1 MGIKICVLK
10 NVTQQKNQFWKRP
23 TITWIIAKKLLKNR
37 VWGHSTIFN
46 QFFVHKSWQSHSF
59 SKRIVF
65 LSHIF
70 QDTNFDTHNS
80 LFWEKKNVT
89 PKRGPRNFQVGVGP
103 LKKKFFKKQ
112 IFKKKNIFKKKF
124 SKKLPKNCRRQ
135 FFDNFFENFFFLN
148 IFFFENFFF
157 EKFFLLCQIF
167 CSANFSDRFC
177 SRTNLRNRQSKST
190 ASYDVM

>member
-70 QDTNFDTHNS
+70 QDANFDTHNS
-80 LFWEKKNVT
+80 LFWEKKMS
-89 PKRGPRNFQVGVGP
+89 PLKGALEIFKGGVGP
-103 LKKKFFKKQ
+103 LKKYFFQKQ
-112 IFKKKNIFKKKF
+112 ILQLYLYCQNTLENHYCGWGHFWMLHPSLRAWEHTFERFKTLLWPPGSNSWNFWVI
-124 SKKLPKNCRRQ
+124 LPKGT
-135 FFDNFFENFFFLN
+135 
-148 IFFFENFFF
+148 
-157 EKFFLLCQIF
+157 
-167 CSANFSDRFC
+167 
-177 SRTNLRNRQSKST
+177 SRIVRAR
-190 ASYDVM
+190 